1 MHNTN
6 SRQDRE
12 ISTAQQVDANSAIKD
27 LVSIIEELDTSLTEA
42 NEKWQAA
49 EQENNALKDRIADL
63 EKQVANS
70 L

>member
-12 ISTAQQVDANSAIKD
+12 ISAAQQVDANSAIKD